1 MNSRVIQVTP
11 QQRANATE
19 ALEVMWPSVPAEN
32 VYPRLS
38 LFRGGT
44 GRLTSV
50 PDCNTVA
57 CFGGW
62 CPWWPAFAKQGVV
75 VDMNG
80 RPMVRGRPAMSV
92 AAHLFGDP
100 TLFHARHGVETI
112 GLAHLSDHEI
122 VTLRLKRLIEN
133 SEVKELT

>member
-11 QQRANATE
+11 HQRAIAIE
-19 ALEVMWPSVPAEN
+19 ALEVMWPSVPARN
-32 VYPRLS
+32 VYPRLFR
-38 LFRGGT
+38 FRGGT

-62 CPWWPAFAKQGVV
+62 CPWWPAFAKQGVD

-80 RPMVRGRPAMSV
+80 SPMVRGRPAMSV
-92 AAHLFGDP
+92 TLHLFGDP
-100 TLFHARHGVETI
+100 TLFFARHGVELV
-112 GLAHLSDHEI
+112 GFADLSDHEI

-133 SEVKELT
+133 SKVKELT